1 MHRDHPGPDG
11 YVTTI
16 ALAGLAA
23 AGVAA
28 LVDWYAVAR
37 GDLRLERIAKPLV
50 MAILI
55 VAVLVSDP
63 SASSRSLLLAVAL
76 AASMTGDLLLLPPE
90 RFTYG
95 LIAFFVAHLAYLAV
109 FLLLGPL
116 HADRAAIG
124 VLVAAVVLA
133 VVGRGILAGATGA
146 GMRRPVAAY
155 LAVILLMA
163 VAATATGSI
172 PATIGAW
179 AFVTSDAILGWDRFA
194 SAAPHSVREARG
206 RRLAVIV
213 TYHVAQLLLT
223 AAVLAAA

>member
-1 MHRDHPGPDG
+1 MTS
-11 YVTTI
+11 V

-28 LVDWYAVAR
+28 LVDWFAVAR
-37 GDLRLERIAKPLV
+37 GDARLERVAKPLV
-50 MAILI
+50 MGILI
-55 VAVLVSDP
+55 VTVLLSDP
-63 SASSRSLLLAVAL
+63 DASRRSLLLAVAL

-90 RFTYG
+90 RFTFG
-95 LIAFFVAHLAYLAV
+95 LIAFFAAHLAYLGV

-124 VLVAAVVLA
+124 ALVAAGVLLGI
-133 VVGRGILAGATGA
+133 GRGILAGATRA
-146 GMRRPVAAY
+146 GMRRPVGAY

-163 VAATATGSI
+163 VAAGATGSLA
-172 PATIGAW
+172 ATLGSW

-194 SAAPHSVREARG
+194 AAAPGSVRDARA

-223 AAVLAAA
+223 TAVLAAA